1 MGLLERYTKKRNNE
15 IAGNTV
21 MAARTLNKTRCYLVG
36 HMQYADP
43 GDWRD
48 YVKNELKDTGIIF
61 YNPLDKPFISDIDE
75 TSNTRD
81 FLNKKLEE
89 GNFDYVYKHMSSIRR
104 SDLNLVD
111 RSDFIIAHIVPHV
124 GSWGS
129 TEEIM
134 CANRMK
140 KPVFVSIEGGRHKVP
155 LWLAGM
161 LPPYYFFDSIEKV
174 VDTIKEIDYGT
185 RALDP
190 DRWRLL
196 KEEYR

>member
-1 MGLLERYTKKRNNE
+1 M
-15 IAGNTV
+15 NTGV
-21 MAARTLNKTRCYLVG
+21 LDKTRCYLVG

-43 GDWRD
+43 GDWREV
-48 YVKNELKDTGIIF
+48 VKEALKDTNIIF
-61 YNPLDKPFISDIDE
+61 YNPLDKPFISDVDE
-75 TSNTRD
+75 NSNTRE

-161 LPPYYFFDSIEKV
+161 LPPHYFFDSIEKV
-174 VDTIKEIDYGT
+174 LDTIKEIHYGK
-185 RALDP
+185 RALDL

-196 KEEYR
+196 KPEYR

>member
-1 MGLLERYTKKRNNE
+1 MKNN
-15 IAGNTV
+15 I
-21 MAARTLNKTRCYLVG
+21 LNKTRCYLVG

-48 YVKNELKDTGIIF
+48 FVQSSLKDSNIVF

-75 TSNTRD
+75 NNNTRD
-81 FLNKKLEE
+81 FLNKKLEQ
-89 GNFDYVYKHMSSIRR
+89 GNFDYVHNHMSSIRR

-111 RSDFIIAHIVPHV
+111 RCDFVIAHIVPNV

-129 TEEIM
+129 TEEIV

-140 KPVFVSIEGGRHKVP
+140 KPAFISIEGGRSKVP

-161 LPPYYFFDSIEKV
+161 IPPYYFFDNVEKI
-174 VDTIKEIDYGT
+174 VDTIKEIDQGS
-185 RALDP
+185 RALDTT
-190 DRWRLL
+190 RWRLL
-196 KEEYR
+196 EERYR

>member
-1 MGLLERYTKKRNNE
+1 MTRQ
-15 IAGNTV
+15 I
-21 MAARTLNKTRCYLVG
+21 LNKTRCYLVG

-43 GDWRD
+43 GDWRNF
-48 YVKNELKDTGIIF
+48 VKRELEESNITF
-61 YNPLDKPFISDIDE
+61 YDPLQKPFISDIDE
-75 TSNTRD
+75 TCNTRE

-89 GNFDYVYKHMSSIRR
+89 GSFDYVHNHMSSIRR

-140 KPVFVSIEGGRHKVP
+140 KPVFISIEGGRQKVP

-161 LPPYYFFDSIEKV
+161 IPPYYFFDNIEKV
-174 VDTIKEIDYGT
+174 VDTIKEIDYGK

-190 DRWRLL
+190 ERWRLL
-196 KEEYR
+196 KPEYR

>member
-1 MGLLERYTKKRNNE
+1 
-15 IAGNTV
+15 
-21 MAARTLNKTRCYLVG
+21 
-36 HMQYADP
+36 MQYAEP
-43 GDWRD
+43 GDWRGFIET
-48 YVKNELKDTGIIF
+48 ELKDRNIVF
-61 YNPLDKPFISDIDE
+61 YNPLKKPFISDINE
-75 TSNTRD
+75 NANTRD

-89 GNFDYVYKHMSSIRR
+89 GNFDYVYKHMSSIRC

-111 RSDFIIAHIVPHV
+111 RSDFVIAHIVPHV

-161 LPPYYFFDSIEKV
+161 LPPHYFFDNVKKV
-174 VDTIKEIDYGT
+174 VDTIKEIDDGK
-185 RALDP
+185 RVLDP

-196 KEEYR
+196 RNEYR

>member
-1 MGLLERYTKKRNNE
+1 MTKG
-15 IAGNTV
+15 I
-21 MAARTLNKTRCYLVG
+21 LNKPRCYLVG
-36 HMQYADP
+36 HMQYAEP
-43 GDWRD
+43 GDWRKS
-48 YVKNELKDTGIIF
+48 VESELKKRSIIS
-61 YNPLDKPFISDIDE
+61 YNPLDKPFISDVSEDP
-75 TSNTRD
+75 NTRD

-111 RSDFIIAHIVPHV
+111 RCDFVIAHIVPHI

-129 TEEIM
+129 TEEIV

-161 LPPYYFFDSIEKV
+161 LPPRYFFDNVKKIL
-174 VDTIKEIDYGT
+174 DIIKEIDDGK
-185 RALDP
+185 RVLDP

-196 KEEYR
+196 RNEYR

>member
-1 MGLLERYTKKRNNE
+1 
-15 IAGNTV
+15 
-21 MAARTLNKTRCYLVG
+21 MATHTLNKTRCYLVG

-43 GDWRD
+43 GDWRE
-48 YVKNELKDTGIIF
+48 YVKSELKETGIVF

-81 FLNKKLEE
+81 FLNKKLEQ
-89 GNFDYVYKHMSSIRR
+89 GNFDYVHEHMSSIRR

-111 RSDFIIAHIVPHV
+111 RSDFIIAHIVPDV

-161 LPPYYFFDSIEKV
+161 LPPHYFFDNIEKV
-174 VDTIKEIDYGT
+174 VDTVKEIDYGK

-190 DRWRLL
+190 NRWRLL

>member
-1 MGLLERYTKKRNNE
+1 MGL
-15 IAGNTV
+15 
-21 MAARTLNKTRCYLVG
+21 LNKTRCYLVG
-36 HMQYADP
+36 HMQYAEP
-43 GDWRD
+43 GDWREQ
-48 YVKNELKDTGIIF
+48 VKQDLADSNIVFFD
-61 YNPLDKPFISDIDE
+61 PLNKPFISDIDE
-75 TSNTRD
+75 NSNTRD
-81 FLNKKLEE
+81 FLNKKLEQ

-140 KPVFVSIEGGRHKVP
+140 KPVFISIEGGRQKVP

-161 LPPYYFFDSIEKV
+161 IPPYYFFDSVQKI
-174 VDTIKEIDYGT
+174 VDTIKQIDQGT
-185 RALDP
+185 RTLDNS
-190 DRWRLL
+190 RWRLL
-196 KEEYR
+196 EERYR

>member
-1 MGLLERYTKKRNNE
+1 
-15 IAGNTV
+15 
-21 MAARTLNKTRCYLVG
+21 
-36 HMQYADP
+36 MQYAEP
-43 GDWRD
+43 GDWRGFIET
-48 YVKNELKDTGIIF
+48 ELKDRNIVF
-61 YNPLDKPFISDIDE
+61 YNPLKKPFISDINE
-75 TSNTRD
+75 NANTRD

-89 GNFDYVYKHMSSIRR
+89 GNFDYVYKHMSSIRC

-111 RSDFIIAHIVPHV
+111 RSDFVIAHIVPHV

-161 LPPYYFFDSIEKV
+161 LPPHYFFDNVKKV
-174 VDTIKEIDYGT
+174 VDTIKEIDDGK
-185 RALDP
+185 RVLDP
-190 DRWRLL
+190 ARWRLL
-196 KEEYR
+196 HEQYR

>member
-1 MGLLERYTKKRNNE
+1 M
-15 IAGNTV
+15 
-21 MAARTLNKTRCYLVG
+21 VG

-43 GDWRD
+43 GDWREL
-48 YVKNELKDTGIIF
+48 VKKELKESNIVF
-61 YNPLDKPFISDIDE
+61 YDPLDKAFISNIDE
-75 TSNTRD
+75 GSNTRE
-81 FLNKKLEE
+81 FLNKKLHE
-89 GNFDYVYKHMSSIRR
+89 GNFNYVYKHMSSIRR

-111 RSDFIIAHIVPHV
+111 RCDFVIAHIVPHIA
-124 GSWGS
+124 SWGS
-129 TEEIM
+129 TEEII

-161 LPPYYFFDSIEKV
+161 LPPHYFFDNVKKI
-174 VDTIKEIDYGT
+174 VDTIKQIDYGK

-196 KEEYR
+196 REEYR

>member
-1 MGLLERYTKKRNNE
+1 MGVLH
-15 IAGNTV
+15 
-21 MAARTLNKTRCYLVG
+21 KTRCYLVG
-36 HMQYADP
+36 HMQYAEP
-43 GDWRD
+43 GDWRQQL
-48 YVKNELKDTGIIF
+48 KEELKDTGIIF
-61 YNPLDKPFISDIDE
+61 YDPLDKPFISHINE
-75 TSNTRD
+75 TADTRD

-89 GNFDYVYKHMSSIRR
+89 GNFDYVYKHMSSIRC

-111 RSDFIIAHIVPHV
+111 RADFVIAHIVPHV

-129 TEEIM
+129 AEEIA

-140 KPVFVSIEGGRHKVP
+140 KPIFVSIEGGRHKVP

-161 LPPYYFFDSIEKV
+161 LPPHYFFDNVKKV
-174 VDTIKEIDYGT
+174 VDTIRGIDDST

-196 KEEYR
+196 KKEYR